1 MKFPYLILIAFL
13 GCLCFKAGAQ
23 AADTLRMTSL
33 EQVTQAALKNN
44 PTQAVYQQQIKQAY
58 YNYKASQSFLY
69 PSISAAFDGT
79 DNISLATTPV
89 PGVIFGKPGT
99 TIYAKFGKDYVYQ
112 SGLTLNKDV
121 LNWTDILQMKIAKRN
136 IELAGEQQDAYVQSL
151 KEQVARLYYAV
162 QIAHAALQINRRD
175 RLLADSVLALLKQK
189 LSEGVTDLIS
199 VNQAAINSNTISQTQ
214 AQSQQLLDQSLE
226 NLKILLGTKAS
237 AQLVVT
243 DSSAMHTIEYTA
255 LTRIGTDKNLTVSQ
269 RQADLADLQAREQ
282 RTAFYPKISV
292 SAFDGGQQFRDN
304 FGLSFNGNAW
314 NGYSYIGL
322 DITIPIFTGFAN
334 HYKYKS
340 AVVQRN
346 IAHLQYQTATE
357 QGEINDLLLEEN
369 YADYLQMLKASKNA
383 FTLYGQNVRL
393 NQQKYAEGLTSVD
406 IYMKSF
412 QDYLTAENT
421 YLNNLSTLLSVKATF
436 VSRP

>member
-1 MKFPYLILIAFL
+1 MKFYYLIFTAFIACS
-13 GCLCFKAGAQ
+13 GVEARAQ
-23 AADTLRMTSL
+23 AVDTLQLTSL

-44 PTQAVYQQQIKQAY
+44 PTQAVYQQQVRQAG
-58 YNYKASQSFLY
+58 YNYQASKSFLY
-69 PSISAAFDGT
+69 PTITASFDGT

-89 PGVIFGKPGT
+89 PGVIFGQPGT
-99 TIYAKFGKDYVYQ
+99 TIYAKFGKNYVYQ
-112 SGLTLNKDV
+112 SGLTLNKDI

-136 IELAGEQQDAYVQSL
+136 IELAQEQQDAYAQSL
-151 KEQVARLYYAV
+151 KEQVARLYYSV

-189 LSEGVTDLIS
+189 LNEGVTDLIS

-243 DSSAMHTIEYTA
+243 DSSAMNTIDYAA
-255 LTRIGTDKNLTVSQ
+255 LTKIGADRNLTVSQ
-269 RQADLADLQAREQ
+269 RQADLADLQTRET
-282 RTAFYPKISV
+282 RTAFLPKISV
-292 SAFDGGQQFRDN
+292 TAFDGGQQFRDN
-304 FGLSFNGNAW
+304 FGLSLNGNSW

-322 DITIPIFTGFAN
+322 NVTIPIFTGFSN

-357 QGEINDLLLEEN
+357 QGEINDLLLQEN

-383 FTLYGQNVRL
+383 FVLYGQNVHL